1 MFQKV
6 LINDDHDAILSS
18 IEQILFK
25 SNVEFIERSQY
36 CDEAYLKIK
45 RAELDDAGFDLL
57 ITDLSFK
64 RDHRNINLDCGED
77 LIEKLRSENLN
88 IPIIVYSM
96 KDQLQKVRQLVN
108 NHNISAYVCKDRQ
121 GSVELK
127 KAIKAVSS
135 GQRYLSSQV
144 SNALSPR
151 VDLEIEEY
159 DIQLLKLLSKGL
171 SQDEISTTL
180 KSNDISPSS
189 LSTIEKRLNKL
200 RLQFKANNAI
210 HLVATA
216 KDLGLI

>member
-18 IEQILFK
+18 IEHILSM
-25 SNVEFIERSQY
+25 SNVDVVERSQY

-45 RAELDDAGFDLL
+45 RAELDEFGFDLL

-64 RDHRNINLDCGED
+64 RDHRNINLDSGED
-77 LIEKLRSENLN
+77 LIEKLRIENLN
-88 IPIIVYSM
+88 LPIIVYSM

-108 NHNISAYVCKDRQ
+108 NHNISAYVCKDRK

-127 KAIKAVSS
+127 KAIKAVAS
-135 GQRYLSSQV
+135 GERYLSPQV

-151 VDLEIEEY
+151 VNLEIEEY

-171 SQDEISTTL
+171 SQEEISNQFKT
-180 KSNDISPSS
+180 SDISPNS

>member
-18 IEQILFK
+18 IAHILSN
-25 SNVEFIERSQY
+25 SNVESIERSQY

-45 RAELDDAGFDLL
+45 KAELDDEGFDLL

-64 RDHRNINLDCGED
+64 RDHRNINLDSGED
-77 LIEKLRSENLN
+77 LIEKLRTENIN

-96 KDQLQKVRQLVN
+96 KDQLQKVRLLVN
-108 NHNISAYVCKDRQ
+108 NFSISGYVCKDRK

-127 KAIKAVSS
+127 KAIVAVSN
-135 GQRYLSSQV
+135 GQCYLSPQV

-159 DIQLLKLLSKGL
+159 DIKILKLLAKGL
-171 SQDEISTTL
+171 SQDEISYKL
-180 KSNDISPSS
+180 KSDDISPNS

-200 RLQFKANNAI
+200 RLQLKANNAI
-210 HLVATA
+210 HLVANA